1 MTLPTTPLATDIVV
15 DVPLS
20 VIEDDPYPLYKRM
33 RRESPIAWVPQ
44 TGRLWVTTWDLCTE
58 AGDNDEVFGATQDAF
73 NTVYGRPNVMSLSGE
88 SHDAARGPLDAT
100 FRPRAVTER
109 VDTLIRPVVVKCV
122 ERIRERG
129 RADANSEILEP
140 LSVRAV
146 GDMLGMTD
154 VDDETLTRWFYAYGA
169 YLVDLGRDPAVAV
182 HAQVV
187 KQELR
192 EYLEAATHRF
202 DSGHDGSTLAHMF
215 LDGMPAGQLRSID
228 EIIGTVGVMIVGG
241 FQEPA
246 HGAANALLGLL
257 GRPEQAAR
265 VAAAP
270 GEWAARAVQEG
281 LRWIAPFNMTEKLTT
296 ADVTLGGTLIPA
308 GTEIALVLGSA
319 NRDETRFEDPDTY
332 DLDRPRKSH
341 ASFGYGMHFCV
352 GHFIARQLG
361 QIALEEMFARL
372 PNLRLDPEEEPVVHG
387 WAVRAAK
394 RLPVVWD
401 A

>member
-1 MTLPTTPLATDIVV
+1 
-15 DVPLS
+15 
-20 VIEDDPYPLYKRM
+20 
-33 RRESPIAWVPQ
+33 
-44 TGRLWVTTWDLCTE
+44 
-58 AGDNDEVFGATQDAF
+58 
-73 NTVYGRPNVMSLSGE
+73 
-88 SHDAARGPLDAT
+88 
-100 FRPRAVTER
+100 
-109 VDTLIRPVVVKCV
+109 
-122 ERIRERG
+122 
-129 RADANSEILEP
+129 
-140 LSVRAV
+140 
-146 GDMLGMTD
+146 
-154 VDDETLTRWFYAYGA
+154 
-169 YLVDLGRDPAVAV
+169 
-182 HAQVV
+182 
-187 KQELR
+187 
-192 EYLEAATHRF
+192 
-202 DSGHDGSTLAHMF
+202 
-215 LDGMPAGQLRSID
+215 
-228 EIIGTVGVMIVGG
+228 MIVGG

-296 ADVTLGGTLIPA
+296 ADVALGGTLIPA

-361 QIALEEMFARL
+361 QVALEEMLARL
-372 PNLRLDPEEEPVVHG
+372 PNLRLDPEQEPVVHG